1 MGSGFSTAQVERN
14 WRKTFRSRLSGDLWS
29 SLWHA
34 PTVLGYHLRNQ
45 GSFFLGIPEVLLL
58 HLKKKSV
65 LFSLLF
71 TKLGN

>member
-45 GSFFLGIPEVLLL
+45 GSFFSWNSGSSSLAF
-58 HLKKKSV
+58 KKKKCFV
-65 LFSLLF
+65 FIIIY
-71 TKLGN
+71 